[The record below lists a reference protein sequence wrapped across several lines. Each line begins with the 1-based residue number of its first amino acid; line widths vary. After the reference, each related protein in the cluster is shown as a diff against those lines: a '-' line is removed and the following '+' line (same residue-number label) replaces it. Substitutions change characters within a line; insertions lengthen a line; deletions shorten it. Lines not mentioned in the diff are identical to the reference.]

1 MTRVAI
7 RVQPGARR
15 AGVVGRMSDGTWKV
29 AVTAPPEGGRAN
41 AAVVDVL
48 AEVLGLR
55 PRQVTVASG
64 AASRSKTIEVAGLDA
79 GTIDARLAAAAAPR
93 NREAS

>member
-15 AGVVGRMSDGTWKV
+15 DGVIEKRGDGAWKV

-41 AAVVDVL
+41 AALVELV
-48 AEVLGLR
+48 AEVLGVR
-55 PRQVTVASG
+55 PRQVTVVQG
-64 AASRSKTIEVAGLDA
+64 LASRSKTIEIEGIEAAG
-79 GTIDARLAAAAAPR
+79 IEARFAAAAKAR
-93 NREAS
+93 

>member
-1 MTRVAI
+1 MAI

-15 AGVVGRMSDGTWKV
+15 SGPVARMADGTWKF

-41 AAVVDVL
+41 AAVVAGV

-55 PRQVTVASG
+55 AAQVAVVTG
-64 AASRSKTIEVAGLDA
+64 ATSRSKTIEIEGLSAGE
-79 GTIDARLAAAAAPR
+79 IDARFAAALGPGR
-93 NREAS
+93 